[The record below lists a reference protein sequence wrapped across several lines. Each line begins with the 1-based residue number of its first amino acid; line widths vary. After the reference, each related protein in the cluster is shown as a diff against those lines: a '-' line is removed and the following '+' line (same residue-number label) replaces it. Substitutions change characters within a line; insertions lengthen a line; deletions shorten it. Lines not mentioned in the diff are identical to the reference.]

1 MAGEILYLTELLG
14 LKVYDLRRRPLG
26 RVRDAVLVPRI
37 HPLRVDRY
45 LIAGGGGYSW
55 LYVRHDQ
62 VARISLD
69 GIWLSDELLVPY
81 HADEYALRLVRDVLD
96 QQIIDSRGR
105 KVVRVTDITFEIRAE
120 DSRDVL
126 HVMEIDIGMRAVL
139 RRLLQGWVPRRWIRR
154 LQRRVPPNSI
164 RWELCNI
171 VEPDPQRRLRLN
183 ISMEPLEQMHPA
195 DLADIVEE
203 LSPEDREAI
212 IEAIDTEVAAEAL
225 SEMDPETQ
233 AQIIE
238 SLDASKAADILE
250 EMAPDEAA
258 DVLGELPEEAS
269 EEILEEMESAPKA
282 EVEELLEYDEDTA
295 GGLMNTEFIAVH
307 ENANVAD
314 AIDALRQRQ
323 ELVDSI
329 NTVFLTDTDDRLRA
343 ALPVGRLFLAKPS
356 TPVSDLVRED
366 DEVIQTTTDAPAARV
381 LELFDKYNLLTLP
394 VVDEEHRLAGVIT
407 ADDIISV
414 LRNR

>member
-1 MAGEILYLTELLG
+1 MAEEILYLTELLG

-26 RVRDAVLVPRI
+26 RVRDAVLVPRL
-37 HPLRVDRY
+37 HPVRVDRY
-45 LIAGGGGYSW
+45 LVAGGGGYTW

-62 VARISLD
+62 VSEITLD
-69 GIWLSDELLVPY
+69 GIWLRDELLVPY

-96 QQIIDSRGR
+96 QQIIDAQGR
-105 KVVRVTDITFEIRAE
+105 KVVRVTDITFEVRRE
-120 DSRDVL
+120 DGHDVL
-126 HVMEIDIGMRAVL
+126 HVLEVDIGMRAVL

-154 LQRRVPPNSI
+154 LQRRIPPNSI

-183 ISMEPLEQMHPA
+183 ISMELLEQMHPA

-225 SEMDPETQ
+225 SELDPEMQ

-238 SLDASKAADILE
+238 SLDAGKAADILE

-258 DVLGELPEEAS
+258 DVLGELEEERS

-282 EVEELLEYDEDTA
+282 EVEELLEYDENTA

-307 ENANVAD
+307 EDASVAD

-323 ELVDSI
+323 DLVDTI

-343 ALPVGRLFLAKPS
+343 ALPVGRLFLARPS
-356 TPVSDLVRED
+356 TKVAELVRED
-366 DEVIQTTTDAPAARV
+366 DEVIRVHTGEPAERV
-381 LELFDKYNLLTLP
+381 LELFDKYNLLMLP
-394 VVDEEHRLAGVIT
+394 VVDEEGRMAGVIT

-414 LRNR
+414 LRSR